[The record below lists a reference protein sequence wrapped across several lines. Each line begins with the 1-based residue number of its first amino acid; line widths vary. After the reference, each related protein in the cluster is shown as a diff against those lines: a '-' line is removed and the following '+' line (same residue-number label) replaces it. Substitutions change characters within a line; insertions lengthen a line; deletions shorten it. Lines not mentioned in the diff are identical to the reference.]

1 MFGKILDVDELEQ
14 ELNDMVALEMNDNI
28 PNAQNTLI
36 KPINQNIP

>member
-28 PNAQNTLI
+28 PDAQNT
-36 KPINQNIP
+36 